1 MLCDAFGYI
10 LGNMTTTMIFSLTTH
25 PEAIFIEFFFH
36 WRESSLGIY
45 DGRIKRFSAS
55 VLIFQPPKPA
65 SFRKCF
71 LISHFH
77 YFSVFFFLFMFIPI
91 NGLYF
96 FFITVCQNNFETVL
110 HYKVVLD
117 QKKKTWTNQPTKAQG
132 KTAPFFEHEIM
143 LLFVIC

>member
-1 MLCDAFGYI
+1 MLCYAFGYI

-25 PEAIFIEFFFH
+25 PEAIFIKFFFH

-45 DGRIKRFSAS
+45 EGRIKRFSAS

-91 NGLYF
+91 NGLKIIF
-96 FFITVCQNNFETVL
+96 LFHRCVSKQFWNSPTLQSSVRPEKENM
-110 HYKVVLD
+110 D
-117 QKKKTWTNQPTKAQG
+117 QSAY
-132 KTAPFFEHEIM
+132 
-143 LLFVIC
+143 